1 MKIIERSLNMVYELS
16 KADVEAAIFKSIGLG
31 NDYRL
36 EAIEIHENNDESYA
50 HVMIARDMTEP

>member
-36 EAIEIHENNDESYA
+36 EHMDVFEGNDEAYA